1 MCFFPGSGTFFLVL
15 SPSIQVRE
23 SHCQVAALMVV
34 KSPVDVLSNT
44 LQQPG
49 RRGRGVEFGGEEQ
62 VPWGDAL
69 GCWRFFPDKICSSQK
84 HFPSKKSSDSPQIF
98 LHALNNFQW
107 QNVSTSPHGKF
118 SNFWFLRPKW
128 CKALFSKAVAM
139 KCRSFIFVIIT
150 SLEPNPLALMLG
162 RPEETG
168 GISRYE
174 VSNEKRAP
182 GCLGCFK
189 GD

>member
-69 GCWRFFPDKICSSQK
+69 GCWRFFPDNLFITKTS
-84 HFPSKKSSDSPQIF
+84 PSTKSSDSPQIF
-98 LHALNNFQW
+98 LHALNNFQMAKRF
-107 QNVSTSPHGKF
+107 NESPHGKF
-118 SNFWFLRPKW
+118 SNFCFCDRNGARHCSRRPW
-128 CKALFSKAVAM
+128 
-139 KCRSFIFVIIT
+139 R
-150 SLEPNPLALMLG
+150 
-162 RPEETG
+162 
-168 GISRYE
+168 
-174 VSNEKRAP
+174 
-182 GCLGCFK
+182 
-189 GD
+189 